1 LAFQSYRIP
10 GPNFSGFHSL
20 QAFSGSIMA
29 GNDCKRQMKY
39 YFYILLI
46 KSKPYLG
53 EKLISA
59 QVISLQS

>member
-1 LAFQSYRIP
+1 LAPILRDFIRYRLFPAQSWPEFPANGRR
-10 GPNFSGFHSL
+10 N
-20 QAFSGSIMA
+20 
-29 GNDCKRQMKY
+29 

>member
-1 LAFQSYRIP
+1 LAFQSYWIP
-10 GPNFSGFHSL
+10 GHNFSGFHSL
-20 QAFSGSIMA
+20 HALSGSIMA
-29 GNDCKRQMKY
+29 GNARKRQLKY